1 MEKEEHQGTAFSGTV
16 EKIERIL
23 ISLCALL
30 LAAITVIIL
39 LSVFYRYVLGNAL
52 SWSEEAGRFLVVFV
66 GLAGAAIA
74 LHKDE
79 HASFTAVLN
88 RFPAWLQKA
97 CRVLNYSL
105 IALFA
110 GIMLVYGTDLAFDSG
125 ATAEIIPMPMWIPL
139 LSVPFSGGIM
149 LLVALMKIISE
160 LRR

>member
-52 SWSEEAGRFLVVFV
+52 SWSEEAGRFLVIFV

>member
-149 LLVALMKIISE
+149 LLVALMKIASE

>member
-16 EKIERIL
+16 EKVERIL
-23 ISLCALL
+23 ISLCAVL

-149 LLVALMKIISE
+149 LLVALRKIISE

>member
-1 MEKEEHQGTAFSGTV
+1 MEKEERKGTSFTAAADRLEQMLT
-16 EKIERIL
+16 
-23 ISLCALL
+23 SLCALL
-30 LAAITVIIL
+30 LGAITAIIL

-97 CRVLNYSL
+97 CRILNYSL

-125 ATAEIIPMPMWIPL
+125 ATAEIIPIPMWIPL

-149 LLVALMKIISE
+149 LLVALMKIASE

>member
-1 MEKEEHQGTAFSGTV
+1 MEKEERKGTAFSRTV

-79 HASFTAVLN
+79 HASFTAVLG
-88 RFPAWLQKA
+88 RFPTRLQKA

-149 LLVALMKIISE
+149 LFTALMKIISE